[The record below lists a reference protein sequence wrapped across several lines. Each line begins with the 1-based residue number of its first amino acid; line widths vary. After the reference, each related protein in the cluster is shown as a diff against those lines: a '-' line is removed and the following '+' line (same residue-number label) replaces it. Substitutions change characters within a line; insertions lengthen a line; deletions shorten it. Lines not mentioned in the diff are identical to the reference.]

1 MTSVWSRLVDV
12 LRGSLI
18 GAAEVVP
25 GVSGGTIAL
34 ITGVYDTLIGS
45 AATIIRALV
54 GSFRAEGRL
63 ERWREVARLPW
74 WRVVSILL
82 GMAAAIVV
90 ASRLLEPVIENYPEH
105 TRAVF
110 LGLIVAS
117 IAIPLQMAGG
127 VNGLRGFAII
137 VVSAAATFV
146 LTGLPPASESNPSTL
161 VIVLAAAVAVCAL
174 VLPGVSGSFLLLTLG
189 LYQPTIAAVN
199 DRDLGYLGVFI
210 VGAILG
216 LGSFVVVLQWLLA
229 NHSRTTLLVMT
240 GLMMG
245 STRALWP
252 WQTDDRAL
260 LAPGGDWLTM
270 AALVLGGIVVVAALI
285 RWERAV
291 TSRGA

>member
-1 MTSVWSRLVDV
+1 M
-12 LRGSLI
+12 
-18 GAAEVVP
+18 
-25 GVSGGTIAL
+25 
-34 ITGVYDTLIGS
+34 
-45 AATIIRALV
+45 
-54 GSFRAEGRL
+54 
-63 ERWREVARLPW
+63 
-74 WRVVSILL
+74 
-82 GMAAAIVV
+82 
-90 ASRLLEPVIENYPEH
+90 
-105 TRAVF
+105 
-110 LGLIVAS
+110 AS

-127 VNGLRGFAII
+127 INGLRGFAII
-137 VVSAAATFV
+137 VLSAAATFV

-229 NHSRTTLLVMT
+229 NHRRTTLLVMT

>member
-1 MTSVWSRLVDV
+1 MKGLLSRLAD
-12 LRGSLI
+12 LARGSLI

-54 GSFRAEGRL
+54 GSLRAEGRL

-90 ASRLLEPVIENYPEH
+90 ASRLLEPVIEDYPEH

-127 VNGLRGFAII
+127 INGLRGFAII
-137 VVSAAATFV
+137 VLSAAATFL
-146 LTGLPPASESNPSTL
+146 LTGLPPASESNPSAL

-229 NHSRTTLLVMT
+229 NHRRTTLLVMT

-245 STRALWP
+245 SARALWP